1 MRKRFILLL
10 AMLMVLS
17 VAVALPATAKEPLR
31 GDMELYFN
39 LGFGNPDA
47 PCPDLSWAGT
57 VELDGIIYGIAFF
70 PTGAKDVGA
79 VHHFEEI
86 WEIYDAP
93 FEFTG
98 GVLAECVP
106 GDIVLAG
113 TDSGVTG
120 PNSTYRMNGTVAEA
134 FAPFSEW
141 VGRNVHMS
149 GDITW
154 ADMELPDG
162 TIVVVPATAPGTFR
176 IN

>member
-10 AMLMVLS
+10 AMLLVLS
-17 VAVALPATAKEPLR
+17 LAVAVPANAEEPLR

-47 PCPDLSWAGT
+47 PCPDITWAGT
-57 VELDGIIYGIAFF
+57 VELDGVTYGMAFY
-70 PTGAKDVGA
+70 PTDAKDVGKT
-79 VHHFEEI
+79 HHFVED

-93 FEFTG
+93 YEFMG

-106 GDIVLAG
+106 GDIVLSG
-113 TDSGVTG
+113 TDVGVSS
-120 PNSTYRMNGTVAEA
+120 PNSKYRMNGTVGEA
-134 FAPFSEW
+134 FAPFAEW
-141 VGRNVHMS
+141 AGRSVHMS

-154 ADMELPDG
+154 TE
-162 TIVVVPATAPGTFR
+162 IVVGYGVIVVPVTAPGVFR